1 MSSIDQDPKCGLV
14 CYHRTRRFLL
24 LSPEKDDGRW
34 AAAATTTKFLMRRR
48 RYPSARRFG
57 HVGLT
62 RMFLLLSPERD
73 KKGQQQQNSCSAAD
87 DIIRPKVWASKANPD
102 VLAPISRKG
111 QEGAATIKLFRRLKK
126 GTGNNKILSAPQAQ
140 KILAPKIGL
149 VGASITRTRSS
160 RTARRLKH

>member
-1 MSSIDQDPKCGLV
+1 MGSSSNNNNKILDEAPPISV
-14 CYHRTRRFLL
+14 
-24 LSPEKDDGRW
+24 
-34 AAAATTTKFLMRRR
+34 
-48 RYPSARRFG
+48 
-57 HVGLT
+57 
-62 RMFLLLSPERD
+62 
-73 KKGQQQQNSCSAAD
+73 
-87 DIIRPKVWASKANPD
+87 RPKVWACRANPD

-111 QEGAATIKLFRRLKK
+111 QEGGAATIKLFRRLKK